1 MLRPPYLQAGDKVAL
16 ISPAGTI
23 APECIEY
30 AEKILC
36 SWGLIPVRGRYAT
49 SRHDDFAGSD
59 YERLQDMQW
68 AMDEEEI
75 RAIFCNSGG
84 YGCLRII
91 EKLDYSLFQGN
102 PKWFIGCQEISIFHS
117 QINELGMESLYAPM
131 LCAYPH
137 LTEAAL
143 ERIKGFLFGSISSY
157 KIEKNALAAPGIV
170 EAELTG
176 GDIRIIHHLQ
186 STTIQHD
193 LKGTVLFLDST
204 YNSLE
209 TEKIIR
215 YMKLS
220 KIFQHLRGLI
230 LCNKGIQ
237 ANIQLTQLIQEITGI
252 YDYPVYTGIPASD
265 HPDSHP
271 IILGSNI
278 RFAVNESDIEI
289 DFL

>member
-16 ISPAGTI
+16 VSPAGII

-36 SWGLIPVRGRYAT
+36 SWGLIPVRGRYAI
-49 SRHDDFAGSD
+49 SRYNHFSGSD

-75 RAIFCNSGG
+75 RAIFCTCGG

-102 PKWFIGCQEISIFHS
+102 PKWLIGCQEISIFHS
-117 QINELGMESLYAPM
+117 QINELGLESLYAPM
-131 LCAYPH
+131 LCAYPN
-137 LTEAAL
+137 LTAMAL
-143 ERIKGFLFGSISSY
+143 ERIKGFLFGSITSY
-157 KIEKNALAAPGIV
+157 KIEKNALAYPGIV

-176 GDIRIIHHLQ
+176 GDICIIHHLQ

-193 LKGTVLFLDST
+193 LKGTVLFLDSIYT
-204 YNSLE
+204 DLE

-220 KIFQHLRGLI
+220 RIFQHLRGLI
-230 LCNKGIQ
+230 ICNK
-237 ANIQLTQLIQEITGI
+237 NLNTNVELTQLIQEITET
-252 YDYPVYTGIPASD
+252 YDYPIYTGIPSSD
-265 HPDSHP
+265 QPDSYP
-271 IILGSNI
+271 ILLGSNL
-278 RFAVNESDIEI
+278 RFAVNDSDIEV
-289 DFL
+289 DFV